1 MDTEPTFEG
10 SFSELQ
16 EVVNKLEQGNLGL
29 EAVTE
34 LYSQGFTLAA
44 NCRKR
49 LEATESRIELVQQT
63 YGMPTNSGEPSD
75 Q

>member
-1 MDTEPTFEG
+1 MGTEPTYEE

-16 EVVNKLEQGNLGL
+16 VVVNKLEQGELGV

-34 LYSQGFTLAA
+34 LYAQGVTLAA
-44 NCRKR
+44 ICRKR
-49 LEATESRIELVQQT
+49 LEATEAKIQSVQRT
-63 YGMPTNSGEPSD
+63 YMMPTDSGEPSG

>member
-1 MDTEPTFEG
+1 MDTEPTFDE

-16 EVVNKLEQGNLGL
+16 EVVNKLEQGELGL

-34 LYSQGFTLAA
+34 LYTQGVILAA

-49 LEATESRIELVQQT
+49 LEATEVKIKLIQRK
-63 YGMPTNSGEPSD
+63 YGLPTDSGQPSG